1 MTMTKKERIKSEKI
15 IDGEQKSAQEKR
27 IDEFIDIKEINAA
40 GGSGS
45 YSFPLMMRLDVNSM
59 ARLEHLAKMW
69 KLKKSNL
76 ACQLLDEMIVLV
88 MDRYYKDKTPEEYFQ
103 IQKKAYDEF
112 YKRIESM
119 KKKKVNK

>member
-1 MTMTKKERIKSEKI
+1 MTMTKKEMIKAEKNF
-15 IDGEQKSAQEKR
+15 DVEQKSAQEKR

-88 MDRYYKDKTPEEYFQ
+88 MDRYYKDKTPEEYLQ
-103 IQKKAYDEF
+103 IQKKAYDELF
-112 YKRIESM
+112 KKIEVM
-119 KKKKVNK
+119 QKKKGNK

>member
-1 MTMTKKERIKSEKI
+1 MTKKERIKAEKN

-27 IDEFIDIKEINAA
+27 IDEFIDIKEIHAA

-59 ARLEHLAKMW
+59 AKLEHLAKIW

-76 ACQLLDEMIVLV
+76 ACQMLEEMIGLV
-88 MDRYYKDKTPEEYFQ
+88 MDRYYKDKTPEEYMQ
-103 IQKKAYDEF
+103 IQKKAYDELF
-112 YKRIESM
+112 KKIEVM
-119 KKKKVNK
+119 KKKKGNK

>member
-1 MTMTKKERIKSEKI
+1 MTKKERIKSEKI